1 MYRVVS
7 WERVRAAASPLE
19 GSEEVVM
26 GLGFWEGQDTEVQ
39 EREEGACVNI
49 SSLSQHLR
57 AGRL

>member
-39 EREEGACVNI
+39 EREERGPVLTSHRC
-49 SSLSQHLR
+49 LST
-57 AGRL
+57 